1 MSTDTTPTVPD
12 HRAGTDRNTATDDDG
27 PAPALPIPATKD
39 GSPSSPGF
47 AALAL
52 LVIVA
57 VLSVGLLV
65 FKAPLPL
72 MMVIGFCVACV
83 FAAARR
89 VPYRRTEQYS
99 FDSIRQ
105 GLQPV
110 LIFVAVGAMI
120 AAWILSGTVPTMID
134 LGLRL
139 IAPSVFL
146 PMAVVLCAITSFI
159 NGTNFGTVATIG
171 LALMSVGTA
180 LGIPV
185 GIAAGA
191 ILSGAIF
198 GDKMSPVSDTTVM
211 AAGLAGVPL
220 IRHIRHMMWT
230 TGPAFLI
237 SLVFFAIVGAG
248 YHGDAAADA
257 RIAPTMAAIE
267 SAFHI
272 GWIPLIPP
280 LLVVVLLVLR
290 WEAFPALAVGVL
302 SGTVV
307 AVTYQGEK
315 LTAVLGQLW
324 NGYTAPADLGDAAG
338 LIGGGETGGALKL
351 LGLAAIIVFA
361 LATVGALNAAGVT
374 QALLRALESRL
385 STQRRLLP
393 ATLVI
398 TAVLNAVGGAV
409 NFAVA
414 MGITTLRPLYAK
426 LGISAKNLSRA
437 AEDSGNTTGPL
448 IPWNATAVFTAGALG
463 VSTAT
468 YLPWAVFCYVTPLIS
483 LLYALTG
490 FTISWGPGADR
501 RLTPDTSA
509 LAHR

>member
-1 MSTDTTPTVPD
+1 MSADTTPTVPD
-12 HRAGTDRNTATDDDG
+12 HRGGTDRNTATDDDG
-27 PAPALPIPATKD
+27 PAPALPIPATKH
-39 GSPSSPGF
+39 GSPSSSGF

-110 LIFVAVGAMI
+110 LIFIAVGAMI

-180 LGIPV
+180 LGIPA
-185 GIAAGA
+185 GIAACA

-230 TGPAFLI
+230 TGAAFLI

-257 RIAPTMAAIE
+257 RIAPAMAAIE

-290 WEAFPALAVGVL
+290 
-302 SGTVV
+302 
-307 AVTYQGEK
+307 
-315 LTAVLGQLW
+315 
-324 NGYTAPADLGDAAG
+324 
-338 LIGGGETGGALKL
+338 
-351 LGLAAIIVFA
+351 
-361 LATVGALNAAGVT
+361 
-374 QALLRALESRL
+374 
-385 STQRRLLP
+385 
-393 ATLVI
+393 
-398 TAVLNAVGGAV
+398 
-409 NFAVA
+409 
-414 MGITTLRPLYAK
+414 
-426 LGISAKNLSRA
+426 
-437 AEDSGNTTGPL
+437 
-448 IPWNATAVFTAGALG
+448 
-463 VSTAT
+463 
-468 YLPWAVFCYVTPLIS
+468 
-483 LLYALTG
+483 
-490 FTISWGPGADR
+490 
-501 RLTPDTSA
+501 
-509 LAHR
+509 